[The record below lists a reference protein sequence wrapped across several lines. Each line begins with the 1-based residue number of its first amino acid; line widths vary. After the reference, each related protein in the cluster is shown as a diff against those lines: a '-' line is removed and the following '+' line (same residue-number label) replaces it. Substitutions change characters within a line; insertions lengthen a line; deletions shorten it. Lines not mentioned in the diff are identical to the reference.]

1 MQITIYRG
9 AHEIGGT
16 LVELKSGKSRIFI
29 DAGYPLFLNNQPI
42 EDEVFTYAP
51 EKLLELGVLPDIKG
65 LYAWDTPTLEAV
77 IISHAHIDHYWLLK
91 YVHPDIPVYLS
102 VGTHKIIEI
111 SQMFKLISPILSGSR
126 TFEMYKPFHLK
137 MLEDAKRQ

>member
-9 AHEIGGT
+9 THEIGGT

-77 IISHAHIDHYWLLK
+77 INFSCTY
-91 YVHPDIPVYLS
+91 
-102 VGTHKIIEI
+102 
-111 SQMFKLISPILSGSR
+111 
-126 TFEMYKPFHLK
+126 
-137 MLEDAKRQ
+137 